1 MLHPIGED
9 FTILGS
15 FVPVSFEVPQN
26 LIFFEARAVRKLS
39 LAYYTRSLSLES
51 SCGLYITTTV

>member
-9 FTILGS
+9 FTVLGS
-15 FVPVSFEVPQN
+15 FVPVSFEVSQN
-26 LIFFEARAVRKLS
+26 LIFFEAQAVQKLS

-51 SCGLYITTTV
+51 SMVCK